1 MEEKSEGSSFK
12 KYIPYIAFFC
22 LMLII
27 FLAIYVRT
35 SNIDNL
41 RDITTGDY
49 TLGPD
54 LDPFLYLRNAQEIV
68 DGTLQNQ
75 DIMRQAP
82 LGVDNYAYASL
93 MPWFIAGLYKFL
105 SIFTTTNVEYAA
117 IILPVILF
125 AITLIFFF
133 LFMQKIFS
141 FVMKKEY
148 SYAVAVIATLLYS
161 VIPEML
167 HRTTAGIPEIES
179 LGMVWFWM
187 AFYFFIIAWQS
198 DKFKKSMIFAII
210 AGIATSLMIFSWGG
224 YRYIFMVISLATL
237 ISFLFQKIS
246 RKNVLVFA
254 AWWIIPII
262 TMLIRDRGINT
273 IVSSV
278 PDFIFS
284 SVVVFILFVDILLY
298 HFIIKEKHAKIKLP
312 RPFFSLIISII
323 TLIFLAGIFFGPAF
337 IIDKFSSLTEGIL
350 RPFGESRVGLTV
362 AENRAPYYI
371 ELYHSFSINFL
382 GITISLFW
390 LFFLGAFLLFY
401 EAIKKFKKKDKL
413 ILISCF
419 ALFLIMSIFSR
430 YSPQSILNGDNVLS
444 QGLYISGFLILF
456 IGLIY
461 VFIKGKEE
469 TKEDFMKINYSYLI
483 LIAFMFFAIISMRGA
498 IRLFFIIAPFMI
510 IAASFLPIKFLEYG
524 FKTDDSFKKIL
535 YLGLVLIF
543 AIMLTAITVNYA
555 RASYYE
561 TTYTIP
567 SSYQQQW
574 QYAMSWVR
582 DNTPENSIFVH
593 WWDYGYWVQTIGK
606 RATVTDG
613 GHANSFWDH
622 TTARYLMTAENE
634 KTAIQLCKAH
644 NVSYFLIDST
654 DIGKYG
660 AYSSIASDST
670 GTDRASW
677 IPTFSL
683 DEKQTQEL
691 KNETVYVY
699 TGGFYLDKDLIWDGK
714 LLPQNA
720 AVVPGF
726 LVHVENTQ
734 IKSIETVV
742 IYNNQRYYIP
752 INYMYLN
759 NEKIKLSDSGING
772 ILYFIPKLTSD
783 GKINPIGGSLF
794 LSEKVANSQLARSYL
809 LGETEM
815 VLVHQEDSAIIK
827 QIKSFYNI
835 TNMDF
840 ILLSSG
846 DFQGPIKIFKVNYD
860 ENTPYYGEYL
870 QGPAL
875 SKEDFAKLDYLGK

>member
-22 LMLII
+22 LILII
-27 FLAIYVRT
+27 FLAVYVRT

-41 RDITTGDY
+41 RDIATGDY

-54 LDPFLYLRNAQEIV
+54 LDPFLYLRHAQEIV
-68 DGTLQNQ
+68 NGNLQNP

-82 LGVDNYAYASL
+82 LGVNNYAYSSL
-93 MPWFIAGLYKFL
+93 MPWFIVGLYNFL
-105 SIFTTTNVEYAA
+105 SIFTTTSVEYAA

-125 AITLIFFF
+125 AITLLFFF

-141 FVMKKEY
+141 FIMKKEY
-148 SYAVAVIATLLYS
+148 SYAVAIIATLLYS

-187 AFYFFIIAWQS
+187 AFYFFMMAWQS
-198 DKFKKSMIFAII
+198 EKTKKSIIFGLL
-210 AGIATSLMIFSWGG
+210 AGIATSLMMFSWGG
-224 YRYIFMVISLATL
+224 YKYIFMVISLATL

-246 RKNVLVFA
+246 KKNILVFT
-254 AWWIIPII
+254 AWWIVPII
-262 TMLIRDRGINT
+262 TILIRDRGIGLIT
-273 IVSSV
+273 SSI
-278 PDFIFS
+278 PDFLFS
-284 SVVVFILFVDILLY
+284 SVVVFILFADILLY
-298 HFIIKEKHAKIKLP
+298 KFIIKEKHNKIKIP
-312 RPFFSLIISII
+312 RPFFSLIVSVI
-323 TLIFLAGIFFGPAF
+323 TLILLAGIFFGPTF
-337 IIDKFSSLTEGIL
+337 IIDKFSSLTEGVL

-371 ELYHSFSINFL
+371 ELYNSFSVNLL

-390 LFFLGAFLLFY
+390 LFFIGAFLLFY
-401 EAIKKFKKKDKL
+401 EAVRKFKGKDKI
-413 ILISCF
+413 ILLSSF

-430 YSPQSILNGDNVLS
+430 YSPQSIFNGDNVLS
-444 QGLYISGFLILF
+444 QGIYISGFLILF

-469 TKEDFMKINYSYLI
+469 TKENFMKINYSYLV

-498 IRLFFIIAPFMI
+498 IRLFFIIAPMMVI
-510 IAASFLPIKFLEYG
+510 SASFLPVKFFEYG
-524 FKTDDSFKKIL
+524 FKTEDSFKKIL
-535 YLGLVLIF
+535 YLGIVLIF

-561 TTYTIP
+561 TAYTIP
-567 SSYQQQW
+567 GSYQQQW

-582 DNTPENSIFVH
+582 ENTPENSIFVH
-593 WWDYGYWVQTIGK
+593 WWDYGYWVQTIGL

-634 KTAIQLCKAH
+634 KTSIQLCKAH
-644 NVSYFLIDST
+644 NVSYFLIDPT

-670 GTDRASW
+670 GKDRASW

-699 TGGFYLDKDLIWDGK
+699 TGGFYLDKDFIWDNK

-726 LVHVENTQ
+726 LVHVENNQ
-734 IKSIETVV
+734 IQSIESVI

-759 NEKIKLSDSGING
+759 NEKIKLSDNGIDA

-783 GKINPIGGSLF
+783 GKINPIGASLF
-794 LSEKVANSQLARSYL
+794 LSEKVSNSQLAKTYL
-809 LGETEM
+809 LDETEM
-815 VLVHQEDSAIIK
+815 VLVHQEDSSIIK
-827 QIKSFYNI
+827 QIKNFYNI

-860 ENTPYYGEYL
+860 ESIPYYTEYL

-875 SKEDFAKLDYLGK
+875 NKEDFAKLDYLGK